1 MHQGKNN
8 IIVDDTQEI
17 DKVMLMYNLIEYSY
31 NDSRTSS
38 FLWQCYTQEAY
49 ATLTN
54 SESFKSKVKA
64 TEKTLDDDNTK
75 DVKAAVPLKY

>member
-38 FLWQCYTQEAY
+38 FLWQCYT
-49 ATLTN
+49 
-54 SESFKSKVKA
+54 
-64 TEKTLDDDNTK
+64 
-75 DVKAAVPLKY
+75 